1 MPGWLQGFARNQPIS
16 AAVDATRALMIG
28 GPTAEPVM
36 KTLIWSCA
44 LIAVL
49 IPLAVHRFSKIAS

>member
-1 MPGWLQGFARNQPIS
+1 
-16 AAVDATRALMIG
+16 MIG

-36 KTLIWSCA
+36 KTLIWSGA